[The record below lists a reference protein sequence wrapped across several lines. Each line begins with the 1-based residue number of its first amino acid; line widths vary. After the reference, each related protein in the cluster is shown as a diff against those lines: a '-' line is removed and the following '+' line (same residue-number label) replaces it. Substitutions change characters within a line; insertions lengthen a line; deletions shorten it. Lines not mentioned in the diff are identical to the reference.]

1 MNEVDGG
8 AGGVWRVRPLFPQ
21 KKSATHRAF
30 VGVETRGPES
40 FDTVLTKGLIQ
51 ADFGAIIGLP
61 NAHFVNLFL
70 GDSVRTG

>member
-1 MNEVDGG
+1 MEELSESEGQT
-8 AGGVWRVRPLFPQ
+8 AFSP